1 MPRYSV
7 TIVASAAVSLAETS
21 STTATFSARGFSV
34 VMYTSSRFYSWCSHC
49 SEHREERGMVPD
61 FRRVHLGWRDSSH
74 SSTRYFLGTNQ
85 RSSASD
91 LCGLGKTIGRLAQ
104 MLWTMVGMTDL
115 GAQAGRVDLDAWTHG
130 RRDRDLLQVATLGGR
145 RLGSL
150 QLVEHCPE
158 VALQCVGLE
167 AGFADGDVHVA
178 VAVGSVLDLA
188 TFELSNR
195 PADILSDRARLGVRH
210 QPARPE
216 HTTQAADE
224 RHHVRRGDGQV
235 EIHVALLDCFGQ
247 IVGTDDVGSG
257 VTGLLRSLAGCEHG
271 DADVLTGSFRQ
282 RNSATDHLIGL
293 ARVYAQPDGDIDTLV
308 ERRLRHRLGQRHCL
322 GRCEQLV
329 PVEGLDRICELLS

>member
-115 GAQAGRVDLDAWTHG
+115 GAQPGGVDLDPRTHG
-130 RRDRDLLQVATLGGR
+130 RGDRDLLQVATLRRGG
-145 RLGSL
+145 LGAL
-150 QLVEHCPE
+150 QLIEYRPE
-158 VALQCVGLE
+158 VALERIRLE
-167 AGFADGDVHVA
+167 AGLADGDVHV
-178 VAVGSVLDLA
+178 
-188 TFELSNR
+188 
-195 PADILSDRARLGVRH
+195 
-210 QPARPE
+210 
-216 HTTQAADE
+216 
-224 RHHVRRGDGQV
+224 
-235 EIHVALLDCFGQ
+235 
-247 IVGTDDVGSG
+247 
-257 VTGLLRSLAGCEHG
+257 
-271 DADVLTGSFRQ
+271 
-282 RNSATDHLIGL
+282 
-293 ARVYAQPDGDIDTLV
+293 
-308 ERRLRHRLGQRHCL
+308 
-322 GRCEQLV
+322 
-329 PVEGLDRICELLS
+329 